1 MNQGDSRG
9 SLILEWEGFDLK
21 FEVNW
26 SRLWREVLKVPQSQS
41 SDQDGGGVGQ
51 VALVDVC
58 VVR

>member
-1 MNQGDSRG
+1 M
-9 SLILEWEGFDLK
+9 EWEGFELK
-21 FEVNW
+21 LEVNW

-41 SDQDGGGVGQ
+41 LAQDGGGVGQ

>member
-1 MNQGDSRG
+1 M
-9 SLILEWEGFDLK
+9 EWEGFELK

-26 SRLWREVLKVPQSQS
+26 SRLWREVLKVLQSQS
-41 SDQDGGGVGQ
+41 SDQDGGSVGQ